1 MPHLALQDHRRAFR
15 AAAQRAR
22 LVPAPIA
29 PILVITGPSGV
40 GKGTLIKRLLERVPG
55 LQLAVSATTREPRPG
70 EVNGIDYHFLSQA
83 DFDRRVEAGEFLE
96 HAVYAGNSYGT
107 LWSELERPARGIVLE
122 IDVQGARQV
131 HERLPNAKRIFID
144 PPSFEA
150 LAERLVQRGSD
161 SPEQIERRLA
171 AAREE
176 LAARD
181 AFDHH
186 VVNDDLDRAVEEL
199 SALAA
204 RMCPP

>member
-1 MPHLALQDHRRAFR
+1 M
-15 AAAQRAR
+15 
-22 LVPAPIA
+22 
-29 PILVITGPSGV
+29 
-40 GKGTLIKRLLERVPG
+40 
-55 LQLAVSATTREPRPG
+55 
-70 EVNGIDYHFLSQA
+70 NGIDYHFLSKA
-83 DFDRRVEAGEFLE
+83 DFDRRVADGEFVE

-107 LWSELERPARGIVLE
+107 LRTELARPARGIVLE

-131 HERLPNAKRIFID
+131 RETLPEAKLIFIE

-150 LAERLVQRGSD
+150 LVERLTERGSD

-181 AFDHH
+181 EFDHH
-186 VVNDDLDRAVEEL
+186 ICNDDLDRAVAEL
-199 SALAA
+199 ADLAA

>member
-1 MPHLALQDHRRAFR
+1 M
-15 AAAQRAR
+15 
-22 LVPAPIA
+22 
-29 PILVITGPSGV
+29 TGPSGV

-55 LQLAVSATTREPRPG
+55 LELAVSATTREPRPG
-70 EVNGIDYHFLSQA
+70 EVNGVDYHFLSQA

-131 HERLPNAKRIFID
+131 HERLPDAIRIFIE

-150 LAERLVQRGSD
+150 LAERLMQRGSD

-176 LAARD
+176 IAARD
-181 AFDHH
+181 EFDHH
-186 VVNDDLDRAVEEL
+186 IVNDELDRAAAEL
-199 SALAA
+199 SNLAA
-204 RMCPP
+204 TMCAP

>member
-1 MPHLALQDHRRAFR
+1 
-15 AAAQRAR
+15 
-22 LVPAPIA
+22 
-29 PILVITGPSGV
+29 V

-70 EVNGIDYHFLSQA
+70 EVNGVDYHFLSQA
-83 DFDRRVEAGEFLE
+83 DFNRRVEAGEFVE

-131 HERLPNAKRIFID
+131 HERLPDARRIFIE

-150 LAERLVQRGSD
+150 LAERLMHRGSD
-161 SPEQIERRLA
+161 SPEQIERRLS

-176 LAARD
+176 LEARD
-181 AFDHH
+181 EFDHH
-186 VVNDDLDRAVEEL
+186 LVNDDLERAVDEL
-199 SALAA
+199 ANLAA
-204 RMCPP
+204 TMCPP

>member
-1 MPHLALQDHRRAFR
+1 M
-15 AAAQRAR
+15 
-22 LVPAPIA
+22 A

-55 LQLAVSATTREPRPG
+55 LELAVSATTREPRPG
-70 EVNGIDYHFLSQA
+70 EVNGVDYHFLSQA
-83 DFDRRVEAGEFLE
+83 DFDRRVEGGEFLE

-107 LWSELERPARGIVLE
+107 VWSELERPARGIVLE

-131 HERLPNAKRIFID
+131 HDRLPNAKRIFIE
-144 PPSFEA
+144 PPSYDA
-150 LAERLVQRGSD
+150 LAERLMQRGSD

-181 AFDHH
+181 EFDHH
-186 VVNDDLDRAVEEL
+186 LVNDDLDRAVDEL
-199 SALAA
+199 ANLAA
-204 RMCPP
+204 TMCPP

>member
-1 MPHLALQDHRRAFR
+1 
-15 AAAQRAR
+15 
-22 LVPAPIA
+22 
-29 PILVITGPSGV
+29 V

-70 EVNGIDYHFLSQA
+70 EVNGVDYHFLGQA

-131 HERLPNAKRIFID
+131 HERLPNATRIFID
-144 PPSFEA
+144 PPSFEV
-150 LAERLVQRGSD
+150 LVERLMQRGAD

-181 AFDHH
+181 EFDHH
-186 VVNDDLDRAVEEL
+186 IVNDDLERAVAEL
-199 SALAA
+199 SELAA
-204 RMCPP
+204 TMCPP

>member
-1 MPHLALQDHRRAFR
+1 M
-15 AAAQRAR
+15 
-22 LVPAPIA
+22 
-29 PILVITGPSGV
+29 

-55 LQLAVSATTREPRPG
+55 LELSVSATTREPRPG
-70 EVNGIDYHFLSQA
+70 EVNGVDYHFLSQA
-83 DFDRRVEAGEFLE
+83 DFDRRAEAGEFLE

-131 HERLPNAKRIFID
+131 HERLPNAKRIFIE

-150 LAERLVQRGSD
+150 LVERLMHRGSD

-176 LAARD
+176 IAARD
-181 AFDHH
+181 EFDHH
-186 VVNDDLDRAVEEL
+186 IVNDDLERAVEEL
-199 SALAA
+199 ANLAA
-204 RMCPP
+204 TMCRP